1 MKKLLFAVCLALTSC
16 GSENRVDTITGVPGA
31 RGPAGVNG
39 HNTLMSVLNYAPGC
53 SSGGVTLIAGLD
65 VNDSGT
71 LEPTEIS
78 GSAEVCN
85 GAVGQSATPSA
96 FTPVGLVDPC
106 GTAPGIH
113 NEIFI
118 KLYNGTLIS
127 SFSDSSSG
135 NNTRFAVLTAGTYQ
149 TTDGDNCVFT
159 LNSSGAIT
167 YENHHY

>member
-1 MKKLLFAVCLALTSC
+1 MKKLLVAICLGMLSC
-16 GSENRVDTITGVPGA
+16 NQDNKVQTLVGE

-39 HNTLMSVLNYAPGC
+39 HNTLMSVLNYAPSC
-53 SSGGVTLIAGLD
+53 LNGGVTLIAGLD

-106 GTAPGIH
+106 GTKPGLH

-118 KLYNGTLIS
+118 RLYNGTLIA

-135 NNTRFAVLTAGTYQ
+135 TNTRFSVLTAGTYQ

-159 LNSSGAIT
+159 LDSSGNIT